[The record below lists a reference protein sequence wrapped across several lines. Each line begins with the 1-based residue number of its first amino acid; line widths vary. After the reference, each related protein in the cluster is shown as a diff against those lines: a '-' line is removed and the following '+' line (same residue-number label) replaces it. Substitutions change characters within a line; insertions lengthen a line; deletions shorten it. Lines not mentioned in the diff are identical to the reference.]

1 MGKKSRKK
9 QMIAVSALTFF
20 LGMILLFFTIPS
32 KNYVNLIILVKGK
45 ENMTW
50 NDFSRFSHNDI
61 GSGQYVFEYPLVG
74 GSHLYLA
81 GSVLESKPD
90 YIYIIERDGTKIDIR

>member
-74 GSHLYLA
+74 GCHLYLA
-81 GSVLESKPD
+81 GSELESKPD
-90 YIYIIERDGTKIDIR
+90 YIYIIERDGKK

>member
-20 LGMILLFFTIPS
+20 LGMMPLFFTIPS
-32 KNYVNLIILVKGK
+32 KNYVNFIILVKGK

-50 NDFSRFSHNDI
+50 NDFSRFPHSDI

-81 GSVLESKPD
+81 GTELESKPD
-90 YIYIIERDGTKIDIR
+90 YIYIIDRDGTKIDIR

>member
-74 GSHLYLA
+74 GSNLYLA
-81 GSVLESKPD
+81 GSELESKTD

>member
-32 KNYVNLIILVKGK
+32 KNYVNLIIHVKGK

-81 GSVLESKPD
+81 GSELESKPD
-90 YIYIIERDGTKIDIR
+90 YIYIIDRDGKK

>member
-61 GSGQYVFEYPLVG
+61 GSGQYVF
-74 GSHLYLA
+74 
-81 GSVLESKPD
+81 
-90 YIYIIERDGTKIDIR
+90 

>member
-50 NDFSRFSHNDI
+50 NDFSRFSHNAI
-61 GSGQYVFEYPLVG
+61 GSGQYVFESPLVG

-81 GSVLESKPD
+81 GSELESKPD

>member
-9 QMIAVSALTFF
+9 QMTALTFF

-81 GSVLESKPD
+81 GSELESKPD
-90 YIYIIERDGTKIDIR
+90 YIYIIDRDGKK

>member
-81 GSVLESKPD
+81 GSELESKPD
-90 YIYIIERDGTKIDIR
+90 YIYIIERDGTKMDIR